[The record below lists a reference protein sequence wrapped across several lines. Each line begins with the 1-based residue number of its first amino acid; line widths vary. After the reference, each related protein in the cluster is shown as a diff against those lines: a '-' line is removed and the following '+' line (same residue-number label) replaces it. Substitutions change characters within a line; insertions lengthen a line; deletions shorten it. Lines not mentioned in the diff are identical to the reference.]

1 MSIMVEVAP
10 GRYVNEATANKLGL
24 QGTGK
29 SYVTEDHV
37 TGREPPLRPKKK
49 NAAPMPEKTP
59 PAKVIM
65 DATFDLPREEPPAP
79 KTAVRE
85 WLASMMKGATVTKIP
100 TVPQPEPRA
109 WKPKPKPQ
117 AVNDNEEAI
126 PLCEALVRD
135 KRSDDAAMVRR
146 YRYLVD
152 VAGLPQEDAQAEV
165 GEQGMDLARRTD
177 FAESNGAMRDHGVR
191 VSAKVAISYGN
202 RNAVTTD
209 DIPRRTQAPARPTIG
224 EDSIIAHMDAKA
236 IIGPLRAAVGPLLD
250 VFEDAAIGGMT
261 MTKIGEL
268 RGFKGKQASA
278 AGKALVYAA
287 VDVVREAWNREE
299 RLTAVQASKAE
310 IRVQASIDATY
321 ASNLIY
327 FGKDITKRPGTI
339 YGRSKAA

>member
-10 GRYVNEATANKLGL
+10 GRYVNEATASKLGM

-29 SYVTEDHV
+29 RYVIENYVACH
-37 TGREPPLRPKKK
+37 EPPQRKKK
-49 NAAPMPEKTP
+49 TSAPKPEKAASKKT
-59 PAKVIM
+59 IM

-100 TVPQPEPRA
+100 TVPQPEPRG
-109 WKPKPKPQ
+109 WKPRERPK
-117 AVNDNEEAI
+117 AANDNEEAI

-146 YRYLVD
+146 YRHLVD
-152 VAGLPQEDAQAEV
+152 VAGLPQEDVQAEV
-165 GEQGMDLARRTD
+165 GEQGIDVARRTD
-177 FAESNGAMRDHGVR
+177 LAESNGSMRDHGVR

-202 RNAVTTD
+202 RNAVTMD

-261 MTKIGEL
+261 MTQIGEF

-287 VDVVREAWNREE
+287 VDAVREAWNREE
-299 RLTAVQASKAE
+299 RLTAVQASRAE
-310 IRVQASIDATY
+310 IRVQAALEATY
-321 ASNLIY
+321 ASNLVY